1 MVQGVL
7 CGGVLTYLLG
17 SGFEV
22 YPCVYPEFVPFLR
35 GSILLL
41 PSPPVGGCLGC
52 CCLLDPTSNSAVHIC
67 TYVFV

>member
-22 YPCVYPEFVPFLR
+22 YPRVYPEFVPFSS
-35 GSILLL
+35 G
-41 PSPPVGGCLGC
+41 
-52 CCLLDPTSNSAVHIC
+52 
-67 TYVFV
+67 